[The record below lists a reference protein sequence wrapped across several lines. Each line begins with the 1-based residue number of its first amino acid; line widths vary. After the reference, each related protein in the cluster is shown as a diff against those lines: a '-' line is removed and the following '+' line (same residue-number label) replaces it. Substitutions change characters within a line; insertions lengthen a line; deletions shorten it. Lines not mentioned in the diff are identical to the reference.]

1 MKQPKWKFLFPKLWF
16 LRIKVLNLGKYQYQ
30 YFSSKIIQMTR
41 ESAWLSQEI
50 VVIILATSTRSVFLS
65 EQDKLQLVI
74 TSKHTSTCN
83 STQYVCTSTFE
94 EWLGTLICDDCL
106 ECMQRALVLHSLS
119 RSHHHPSTNS
129 VNGVR
134 SQTSTNCDS
143 PSQKETSKET
153 ILLTRRYRGK

>member
-16 LRIKVLNLGKYQYQ
+16 LRIKVLNWENINTNISHPKLFKWQGNRHDYPRKL
-30 YFSSKIIQMTR
+30 SS
-41 ESAWLSQEI
+41 SF
-50 VVIILATSTRSVFLS
+50 LAAARSIFLS
-65 EQDKLQLVI
+65 KQNELQLVI

-83 STQYVCTSTFE
+83 STQYVRTSTFE

-106 ECMQRALVLHSLS
+106 ECMQRALVLHSFS
-119 RSHHHPSTNS
+119 RSHHHSSSNS
-129 VNGVR
+129 VNGIR

-153 ILLTRRYRGK
+153 ILLTRRVP